1 MSDPTPTLN
10 PSPTSSKTPHSGRP
24 LLRVSGLT
32 KSFGLQ
38 KSRRQRDPNTEPDTP
53 AVDNVSFDVW
63 PGETLGLVGESG
75 SGKSTTANLIL
86 RLLEPTSG
94 EIIFNGEDIRRATPR
109 RMRHLRKD
117 IQVVFQDPF
126 GSLNPRMRVA
136 DIISEPIRTH
146 KLLPKDA
153 LEPRVRELLEIVGL
167 HGDHLHRYPHEFSG
181 GQRQRIAIARALA
194 SRPRLIVCDE
204 AVSALDVSIQ
214 AQILNLLKQ
223 LQREFD
229 LTYLFIGH
237 GLPAVRH
244 ISDRIAVMHRG
255 RIVEIGDADQVI
267 TAPEHPY
274 TQTLLAAVPISSP
287 EMRKTRR
294 PTPDSSDEPAIPI
307 PRRHNAVPAAHVPPP
322 KARLAQ

>member
-1 MSDPTPTLN
+1 MSDPTPKPN
-10 PSPTSSKTPHSGRP
+10 QSPAPSKAPHSGRP

-32 KSFGLQ
+32 KSFVPQ
-38 KSRRQRDPNTEPDTP
+38 NSRRRDPNTEPDTP

-63 PGETLGLVGESG
+63 QGETLGLVGESG

-86 RLLEPTSG
+86 RLLEPTAG
-94 EIIFNGEDIRRATPR
+94 EIIFDGEDIRRATPR

-117 IQVVFQDPF
+117 IQVIFQDPF

-146 KLLPKDA
+146 KLLPKDS

-167 HGDHLHRYPHEFSG
+167 HRDLLHRYPHEFSG

-214 AQILNLLKQ
+214 AQILNLLKK
-223 LQREFD
+223 LQREFE

-267 TAPEHPY
+267 TTPEHPY
-274 TQTLLAAVPISSP
+274 TRTLLAAVPISSP

-294 PTPDSSDEPAIPI
+294 PIPDPSDELALPI
-307 PRRHNAVPAAHVPPP
+307 PPQHNAVLPAHVPPP